1 MKTSADRNHL
11 RGPVLR
17 SVSRS
22 FYLSLRILPKP
33 LRDPLSLA
41 YLLARAT
48 DTIADTPEPPA
59 NLRMEALR
67 KLASAIQGAA
77 PQETAAQFGD
87 SFAALQRDE
96 AERSL
101 IQQLPGLLEWL
112 DELEDGDR
120 AEVRG
125 VLEKITRGQML
136 DLERFGGGAGTSTS
150 SPRRVRP
157 MADTSTSIKA
167 LPTAADLDEYT
178 YLVAGCV
185 GEFWTRICFA
195 HVANFTERPEAEM
208 RELGV
213 QYGQGLQLINILR
226 DAGNDLRHGRCY
238 FPADELRSLGIAPEE
253 VLHEPARVGPILEK
267 WREKAG
273 RGLEAGMDYACA
285 IRNRRIRFATALPAL
300 IGGRTLALLRDVVGA
315 EVFDVRVKVPRDEV
329 RKIMLGSAL
338 ASPKSLRAT
347 FRKL

>member
-1 MKTSADRNHL
+1 MKTSSHRNHL

-22 FYLSLRILPKP
+22 FYLSLRILPRP

-59 NLRMEALR
+59 ELRAEALR
-67 KLASAIQGAA
+67 DLVLAIEGTMSGEKAA
-77 PQETAAQFGD
+77 RLRD
-87 SFAALQRDE
+87 SFARLQRDE

-101 IQQLPGLLEWL
+101 IQHLPDLLEWL
-112 DELEDGDR
+112 DELEAGDR
-120 AEVRG
+120 AEVRR
-125 VLEKITRGQML
+125 VLEKITRGQTL
-136 DLERFGGGAGTSTS
+136 DFERFGGGDAI
-150 SPRRVRP
+150 R
-157 MADTSTSIKA
+157 A
-167 LPTAADLDEYT
+167 LPTAAELDEYT

-195 HVANFTERPEAEM
+195 HVPNFSERPEAKM

-226 DAGNDLRHGRCY
+226 DAGTDLRHGRCY
-238 FPADELRSLGIAPEE
+238 FPADELRALGIGPGEI
-253 VLHEPARVGPILEK
+253 LREPGRVVPLVQK
-267 WREKAG
+267 WREKAEQG
-273 RGLEAGMDYACA
+273 VAAGIDYACA

-300 IGGRTLALLRDVVGA
+300 IGARTLALLRDVGA
-315 EVFDVRVKVPRDEV
+315 EVFDLRVKVPRSEV
-329 RKIMLGSAL
+329 RTIILSSAL
-338 ASPKSLRAT
+338 ASPRSLRRT
-347 FRKL
+347 YEKLQGAAI